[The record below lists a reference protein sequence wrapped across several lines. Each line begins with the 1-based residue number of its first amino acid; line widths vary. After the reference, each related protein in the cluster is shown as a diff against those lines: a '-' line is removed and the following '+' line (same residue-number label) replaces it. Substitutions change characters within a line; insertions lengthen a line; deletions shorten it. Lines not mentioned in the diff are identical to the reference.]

1 VSETGCES
9 TSCVSFTISV
19 REASYSLRGIPGAT
33 VVVSD
38 SRGQVRARATTDSS
52 GYADLHVPY
61 DPDVFYYI
69 TVSADGYIPRTI
81 TYEPHKL
88 RGVWFIGLQLYPYNG
103 YRPSLLT
110 FNIYVYDASSGAQ
123 LPDARVFIS
132 DTEDRIKGSIR
143 GVTDNDGRLVLREA
157 VPYYNDDTYIISV
170 FGPGY
175 EPYSINY
182 AGQQLAGLKEVDVK
196 VGLNPIRYGVAT
208 ISYEVLP
215 HYEVRSG

>member
-38 SRGQVRARATTDSS
+38 SRGQVRARATTNSS

-69 TVSADGYIPRTI
+69 TVSADGYMPYTM

-103 YRPSLLT
+103 YSL
-110 FNIYVYDASSGAQ
+110 AS
-123 LPDARVFIS
+123 
-132 DTEDRIKGSIR
+132 
-143 GVTDNDGRLVLREA
+143 
-157 VPYYNDDTYIISV
+157 
-170 FGPGY
+170 
-175 EPYSINY
+175 
-182 AGQQLAGLKEVDVK
+182 
-196 VGLNPIRYGVAT
+196 
-208 ISYEVLP
+208 
-215 HYEVRSG
+215 